1 MEEKNRHSTRP
12 GTGLAK
18 HGNAVSLAP
27 ARAASSHARR
37 LYRSRYAGR
46 YRHSR
51 LIFAFDLLLLGV
63 VGILA
68 VFNLNLAYRHYVA
81 LPAGLKLVFD
91 APGII
96 ASESMPLQLT
106 VSADDGKR
114 HDGVRLHWNIPPWV
128 EVVEAFPPFAAD
140 GSVALG
146 TVKPGSAKTSRLLV
160 KVRGQV
166 GEKVPFGFSV
176 SQYDPLF
183 IALTYSGTE
192 TRTIGKT
199 ALSVRAA
206 VPGAEYEAGSAV
218 PLIIENTGRD
228 AAESVILRL
237 ASQVGAAGAVLGKS
251 NTYTFGRLGPGE
263 KRLVFV
269 ELDAIETGKF
279 DLSLELQDVAQ
290 VVQSYRLSATAVEGC
305 GLRLSAAEDKGDA
318 LVFDYSA
325 EGKARLMVI
334 GGPLSPG
341 EEPYTG
347 IQLDPAKSVVS
358 YQVLGQ
364 TPTGSWDVVPVSE
377 SRAKP
382 CVGKRRSFVTSDAL
396 PALVE
401 ARYFA
406 ATGDQLGVGPLPPK
420 VGEATTY
427 WIVWSIGPFNSDL
440 AHVKIA
446 ADLPLGVSATEKY
459 SAAVAGEFGFENGR
473 VEWTANSLQL
483 VGTEKV
489 SLAFE
494 VVLTP
499 LAEQAGSVVALL
511 GETRV
516 MAKTPQEDVIDLKLP
531 NVDTALATDAKA
543 RGRGQVQR

>member
-1 MEEKNRHSTRP
+1 
-12 GTGLAK
+12 
-18 HGNAVSLAP
+18 
-27 ARAASSHARR
+27 
-37 LYRSRYAGR
+37 
-46 YRHSR
+46 
-51 LIFAFDLLLLGV
+51 
-63 VGILA
+63 
-68 VFNLNLAYRHYVA
+68 
-81 LPAGLKLVFD
+81 
-91 APGII
+91 
-96 ASESMPLQLT
+96 
-106 VSADDGKR
+106 
-114 HDGVRLHWNIPPWV
+114 
-128 EVVEAFPPFAAD
+128 
-140 GSVALG
+140 
-146 TVKPGSAKTSRLLV
+146 
-160 KVRGQV
+160 
-166 GEKVPFGFSV
+166 
-176 SQYDPLF
+176 
-183 IALTYSGTE
+183 
-192 TRTIGKT
+192 
-199 ALSVRAA
+199 
-206 VPGAEYEAGSAV
+206 
-218 PLIIENTGRD
+218 
-228 AAESVILRL
+228 
-237 ASQVGAAGAVLGKS
+237 
-251 NTYTFGRLGPGE
+251 
-263 KRLVFV
+263 
-269 ELDAIETGKF
+269 
-279 DLSLELQDVAQ
+279 
-290 VVQSYRLSATAVEGC
+290 
-305 GLRLSAAEDKGDA
+305 
-318 LVFDYSA
+318 
-325 EGKARLMVI
+325 
-334 GGPLSPG
+334 
-341 EEPYTG
+341 
-347 IQLDPAKSVVS
+347 
-358 YQVLGQ
+358 
-364 TPTGSWDVVPVSE
+364 VVPVSE